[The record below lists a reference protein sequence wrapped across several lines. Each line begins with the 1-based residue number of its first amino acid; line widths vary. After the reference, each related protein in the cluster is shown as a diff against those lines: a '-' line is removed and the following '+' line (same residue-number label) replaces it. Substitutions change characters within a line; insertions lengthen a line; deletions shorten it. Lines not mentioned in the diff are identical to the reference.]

1 MTQRNLAATAAAM
14 TLAMAVS
21 LWPGSAAA
29 QQGSLKDQLIGTWT
43 LVAVADVYENGKK
56 VDDWGKSVGGA
67 ASFDV
72 NGRFTYMI
80 IGRNLPDRT
89 NSPRISGRMVV
100 AYYGRYTVDEAKKTV
115 TYTADR
121 ATNPGFDG
129 GLRTAT
135 VTLSGDGMTQRS
147 LPIKTPRGTLIPET
161 IFKRA
166 K

>member
-1 MTQRNLAATAAAM
+1 MIPKYFFQALAI
-14 TLAMAVS
+14 LALALPLSAGAV
-21 LWPGSAAA
+21 A
-29 QQGSLKDQLIGTWT
+29 QQPSLKDQLVGTWT
-43 LVAVADVYENGKK
+43 LVSVADVYENGRK
-56 VDDWGKSVGGA
+56 VDDWGRSVGGA
-67 ASFDV
+67 ASFDA

-80 IGRNLPDRT
+80 IGGNLQERT
-89 NSPRISGRMVV
+89 NSPRISSRMVV

-129 GLRTAT
+129 GSRTAT
-135 VTLSGDGMTQRS
+135 LVLNGDDMTQRS
-147 LPIKTPRGTLIPET
+147 QPLKTPRGTLIPET